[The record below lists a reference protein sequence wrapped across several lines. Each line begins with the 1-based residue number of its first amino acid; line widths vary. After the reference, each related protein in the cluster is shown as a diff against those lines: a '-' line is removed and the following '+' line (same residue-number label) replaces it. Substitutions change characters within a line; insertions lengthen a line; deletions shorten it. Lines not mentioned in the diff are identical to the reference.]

1 MNTFKIPR
9 QRKQRGISL
18 FVVIIFVM
26 LSMLLAL
33 WASRTSLFNELIVGN
48 DADYQR
54 AFEAAQA
61 ILQDAE
67 LDIRGENADGSF
79 CTPND
84 SDGNI
89 CRRTTA
95 QKIPLEAQE
104 VGTLLADLAD
114 PTKIPNTAP
123 KCKNGICIKR
133 ADRPDI
139 KDKQDFWNNTDSTKG
154 ITLRQMT
161 GVHTGTTTPVGAR
174 YGQFTGAAIGD
185 DDSPASAI
193 LRDRSAADQGAW
205 YWIEIL
211 PYDDSSK
218 NSGVLVNSTGTGA
231 INPNNIL
238 ALNLTPNIVYRI
250 TALAYGRKPTT
261 MVVLQQTYA
270 RQKLKD

>member
-1 MNTFKIPR
+1 MNAFKFSR

-67 LDIRGENADGSF
+67 LDIRGENSDGSF

-84 SDGNI
+84 NDGNI
-89 CRRTTA
+89 CRRTTVE
-95 QKIPLEAQE
+95 KIPLEAQE

-114 PTKIPNTAP
+114 PNKIPNTAP

-154 ITLRQMT
+154 ITLTQMT

-185 DDSPASAI
+185 DDSPASSI
-193 LRDRSAADQGAW
+193 LRDRSAANQGAW

>member
-67 LDIRGENADGSF
+67 LDIRGENSDGSF

-95 QKIPLEAQE
+95 EKIPLEAQE

-114 PTKIPNTAP
+114 PTKIASTAP

-139 KDKQDFWNNTDSTKG
+139 KDKQDFWNNIDSTKG
-154 ITLRQMT
+154 ITLAQMT

-193 LRDRSAADQGAW
+193 LRDRSAANQGAW

-231 INPNNIL
+231 INPQSIL
-238 ALNLTPNIVYRI
+238 PLNLTPNIVYRI
-250 TALAYGRKPTT
+250 TALAYGRKPNT

>member
-67 LDIRGENADGSF
+67 LDIRGENSDGSF

-95 QKIPLEAQE
+95 EKIPLEAQE

-114 PTKIPNTAP
+114 PTKIASTAP

-154 ITLRQMT
+154 ITLTQMT

-193 LRDRSAADQGAW
+193 LRDRSAANQGAW

-231 INPNNIL
+231 INPQSIL

-250 TALAYGRKPTT
+250 TALAYGRNPNT